1 MSKLHTHMAQSAEPN
16 HANLLTLGNAPM
28 SHGRVGCDSGA
39 EERGSSGETEVGRNA
54 QNKAF
59 VHDYAIRVATIGD
72 ASEVLVREVVREGH
86 VPAELLKTSLA
97 LVTGPILI
105 DHAADRGE
113 V

>member
-16 HANLLTLGNAPM
+16 HANLLALGDVPM
-28 SHGRVGCDSGA
+28 AHGRVGCDSGA
-39 EERGSSGETEVGRNA
+39 EERGRSGEIEVGRDT

-86 VPAELLKTSLA
+86 VRAELLKASEALA
-97 LVTGPILI
+97 TGP
-105 DHAADRGE
+105 